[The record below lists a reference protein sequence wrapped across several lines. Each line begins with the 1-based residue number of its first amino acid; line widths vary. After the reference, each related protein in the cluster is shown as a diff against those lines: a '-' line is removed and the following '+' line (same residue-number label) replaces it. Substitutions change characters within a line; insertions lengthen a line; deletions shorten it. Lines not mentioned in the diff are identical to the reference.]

1 MMLWLPLLIAPLLVL
16 AEQALAFAL
25 TPALCATQR
34 GEWLH
39 AVAAAFVLATALL
52 TVLAVRALSR
62 VDRQRLLF
70 ARAAAGVAALST
82 LTLLALWLPNW
93 VIEPCIG

>member
-39 AVAAAFVLATALL
+39 ALAAAFALACAVL

-62 VDRQRLLF
+62 VDAQRLFF

-82 LTLLALWLPNW
+82 LTLLALWLPQW